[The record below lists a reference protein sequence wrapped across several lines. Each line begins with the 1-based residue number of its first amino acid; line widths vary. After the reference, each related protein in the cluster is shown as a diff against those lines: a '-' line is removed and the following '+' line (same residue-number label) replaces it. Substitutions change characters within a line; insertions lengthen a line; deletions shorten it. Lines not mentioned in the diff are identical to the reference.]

1 MWQILKM
8 KLQIQYL
15 WKLVGFNNFIFLAA
29 FAININRDG
38 IAIADIKK
46 VILWMKELKRYIFT
60 FSL

>member
-1 MWQILKM
+1 M

-46 VILWMKELKRYIFT
+46 VILWVKELKRYIFT